1 MESESE
7 LESKKESFFDSQCLI
22 SGSGRKNCNSWF
34 PIFKR
39 LQKKR
44 PYRISFP
51 FSGMW
56 RHVQRKLDVLHDS
69 DGDAVHHHHLQVP
82 IRHLLPP
89 PQLRH
94 LRCEWWQHSNF
105 ENIFYCEDWTAL
117 LSTQWNEFRREKW
130 NGATRNHL
138 NVVKHSE
145 GYFSQLN
152 VTTMPRGWLLILL
165 AFVTRLWIFHT

>member
-1 MESESE
+1 MLSTWQPIWNWCRRAASDIHPFIFIAFLLHPDQSCDVYDFLRITIPILEQFLAIYMESESE

-89 PQLRH
+89 AQLRH
-94 LRCEWWQHSNF
+94 LRREWYIR
-105 ENIFYCEDWTAL
+105 NITCLIGRASVNL
-117 LSTQWNEFRREKW
+117 QW
-130 NGATRNHL
+130 A
-138 NVVKHSE
+138 
-145 GYFSQLN
+145 
-152 VTTMPRGWLLILL
+152 
-165 AFVTRLWIFHT
+165 